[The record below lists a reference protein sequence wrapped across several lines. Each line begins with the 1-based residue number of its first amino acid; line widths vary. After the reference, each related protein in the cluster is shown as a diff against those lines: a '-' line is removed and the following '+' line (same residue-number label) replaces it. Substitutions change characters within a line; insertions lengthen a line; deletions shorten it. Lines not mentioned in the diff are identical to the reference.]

1 MMDIPRRIDRLQRR
15 IDAIAGTLPAD
26 ELLELQRLEAEHE
39 HEFPNLPAG
48 FADFTSEMADRYISY
63 HASDVAA
70 RVDEL
75 RRKMRTPAE
84 VAADEADR
92 LLIAKMSIDELDE
105 YMAARIESAADKV
118 CH

>member
-39 HEFPNLPAG
+39 REFPNLPAG
-48 FADFTSEMADRYISY
+48 FADFTSEMADRYIAY

-84 VAADEADR
+84 VAADEANR
-92 LLIAKMSIDELDE
+92 LLMAEMSIEELDE
-105 YMAARIESAADKV
+105 YMAARLTAYQEKYL
-118 CH
+118 